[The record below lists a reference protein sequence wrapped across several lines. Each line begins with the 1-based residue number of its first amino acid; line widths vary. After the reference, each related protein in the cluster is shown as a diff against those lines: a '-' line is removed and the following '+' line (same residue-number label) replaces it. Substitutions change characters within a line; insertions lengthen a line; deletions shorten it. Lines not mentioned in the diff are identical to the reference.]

1 MLRVYDLTSP
11 SLATS
16 SKWSIC
22 KILHSFYHSI
32 WHTKNTSHH
41 VRKVATR
48 DVVGAVSVWLTHLH
62 CAVASV
68 AVCTSYRHRQV
79 QYLNMKAGI
88 VE

>member
-1 MLRVYDLTSP
+1 M
-11 SLATS
+11 
-16 SKWSIC
+16 
-22 KILHSFYHSI
+22 
-32 WHTKNTSHH
+32 
-41 VRKVATR
+41 RKVATR